1 LIAATRS
8 ISTGAP
14 SAAMRAAGLAD
25 AAEAE
30 APTDPVP
37 EKVRALPLSRNRE
50 ASMAALIF
58 WPTDLIMA

>member
-1 LIAATRS
+1 
-8 ISTGAP
+8 
-14 SAAMRAAGLAD
+14 MRAAGLAD
-25 AAEAE
+25 AAEVE